1 MKIEISIDRESKVY
15 ELKALSLFA
24 ESLASGRHIEEAAG
38 AVPAPSVPETGL
50 KYRDFEKGRVIS
62 IGKPSAVEPIVAAV
76 EPIVAEKV
84 TEFANEMAEAEV
96 AGGGHTQ
103 QNKIEA
109 LADKVAEATQVK
121 EEPEEYTIEAVI
133 SMTEEEMKN
142 VSTPILIEALASF
155 GIDPTTRPGK
165 NTNAKLRGLLL
176 SAIAEAEKEEEATEK
191 DEAEKVEDIK
201 PQEDSDVPTVEAQ
214 DESTAAEEDPE
225 EVTIDMLRNIAR
237 SLIAANKRKVIA
249 AAFEACG
256 CSNFST
262 LKNKDY
268 TKFYDLCKKG

>member
-24 ESLASGRHIEEAAG
+24 ESLASGRHIEEVAG
-38 AVPAPSVPETGL
+38 AVPTAPVPETGR
-50 KYRDFEKGRVIS
+50 KFHNIETGRVIS
-62 IGKPSAVEPIVAAV
+62 LEKPASLEPV
-76 EPIVAEKV
+76 V
-84 TEFANEMAEAEV
+84 TEKA
-96 AGGGHTQ
+96 
-103 QNKIEA
+103 K
-109 LADKVAEATQVK
+109 
-121 EEPEEYTIEAVI
+121 EAVQEAPEGGPKE
-133 SMTEEEMKN
+133 SPVQEAVQSDEPTVQDVLKMTEEKMKS
-142 VSTPILIEALASF
+142 VPTTVLVEALNSF

-176 SAIAEAEKEEEATEK
+176 SAIAEADNESAAAEETNN
-191 DEAEKVEDIK
+191 AEEIK
-201 PQEDSDVPTVEAQ
+201 PQEDPEVPAP
-214 DESTAAEEDPE
+214 DESTAAEESPE
-225 EVTIDMLRNIAR
+225 EVTIDMLRDIAR

>member
-24 ESLASGRHIEEAAG
+24 ESLASGRHIEEVAG
-38 AVPAPSVPETGL
+38 AAPTAPVPETGR
-50 KYRDFEKGRVIS
+50 KFHNIETGRVIS
-62 IGKPSAVEPIVAAV
+62 LEKPASLEPV
-76 EPIVAEKV
+76 V
-84 TEFANEMAEAEV
+84 TEKA
-96 AGGGHTQ
+96 
-103 QNKIEA
+103 K
-109 LADKVAEATQVK
+109 
-121 EEPEEYTIEAVI
+121 EAVQEAPEGGPKE
-133 SMTEEEMKN
+133 SPVQEAVQSDEPTVQDVLKMTEEEMKS
-142 VSTPILIEALASF
+142 VPTTVLVEALNSF

-176 SAIAEAEKEEEATEK
+176 SAIAEADNESAAAEETNN
-191 DEAEKVEDIK
+191 AEEIK
-201 PQEDSDVPTVEAQ
+201 PQEDPEVPAP
-214 DESTAAEEDPE
+214 DESTVAEEAPE
-225 EVTIDMLRNIAR
+225 EVTIDMLRDIAR

-268 TKFYDLCKKG
+268 VKFYDLCKKG